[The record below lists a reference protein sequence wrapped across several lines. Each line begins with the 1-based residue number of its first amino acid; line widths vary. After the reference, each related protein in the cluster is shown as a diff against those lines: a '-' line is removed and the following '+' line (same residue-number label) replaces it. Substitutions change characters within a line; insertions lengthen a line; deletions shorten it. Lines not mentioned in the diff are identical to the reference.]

1 MKRQLFLV
9 DFLTRIVFSKR
20 IPTLSFLLLSLDRE
34 YVFDNLSHILIKLD
48 KTLPRLWR
56 YTPFMKKFILLFTL
70 FIIFIVGMPTPK
82 KASADTGVQYACIL
96 SDDVYFYSSENEHS
110 GIFILPKTYYVKV
123 LSAGER
129 FTRIE
134 YLTDTKYT
142 RTLVGY
148 CLTYQLTFV
157 DYTPVNPYLYTTFDV
172 VYMAENG
179 DSNDEILERLVFT
192 CGYYGEYVI
201 GTKRYAYAYKN
212 GECTYVPYPAN
223 FEYPVNTEYEERL
236 SASSDKE
243 VAEGTVNPIQLGVLA
258 VLCLLVP
265 LLTAIILKNNKSPT
279 YDPEE

>member
-1 MKRQLFLV
+1 
-9 DFLTRIVFSKR
+9 
-20 IPTLSFLLLSLDRE
+20 
-34 YVFDNLSHILIKLD
+34 
-48 KTLPRLWR
+48 
-56 YTPFMKKFILLFTL
+56 MKKFITLLTL
-70 FIIFIVGMPTPK
+70 FIFLMVGMPAPK
-82 KASADTGVQYACIL
+82 KAAADTGMQYACIL
-96 SDDVYFYSSENEHS
+96 SDDVYFYASENEYS
-110 GIFILPKTYYVKV
+110 GIFSLPKTYYVKI
-123 LSAGER
+123 LSVGER

-179 DSNDEILERLVFT
+179 DSNDDILEKLVFT
-192 CGYYGEYVI
+192 CGYYGEHII

-212 GECTYVPYPAN
+212 GECTYVPHPEN
-223 FEYPVNTEYEERL
+223 FEYPENTEYADYLAAGSEQ
-236 SASSDKE
+236 A
-243 VAEGTVNPIQLGVLA
+243 VEGSVNPIQLGVLA

-265 LLTAIILKNNKSPT
+265 LLTAIILKNNKAPT